1 LDYLR
6 KRLPKLLKNTQDM
19 VLLTDGRQLF
29 LKHRVEERGEIAE
42 ALTGMRSGQYVW
54 VYAIGSLIEEIDLLI
69 QNPAVIRGNF
79 GTPDSRQKLESNA
92 DTCEVE
98 GSDVT
103 GTSSLFI
110 RTA

>member
-1 LDYLR
+1 
-6 KRLPKLLKNTQDM
+6 M

-29 LKHRVEERGEIAE
+29 LKHRVEEKGEIAE

-79 GTPDSRQKLESNA
+79 GTAEPRQKLESNA
-92 DTCEVE
+92 DTKSVE
-98 GSDVT
+98 GEDDTS
-103 GTSSLFI
+103 GTNLYV
-110 RTA
+110 RMA